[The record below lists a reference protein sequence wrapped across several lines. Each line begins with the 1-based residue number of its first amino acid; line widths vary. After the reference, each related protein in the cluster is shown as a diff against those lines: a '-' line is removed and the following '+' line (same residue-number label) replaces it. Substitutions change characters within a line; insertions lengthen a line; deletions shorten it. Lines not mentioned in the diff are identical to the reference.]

1 MTKAVIIP
9 ARYSSVRFPGK
20 PLARLGQKTVIQHV
34 YERSLSAGSIDEVI
48 VATDHEEIFREVL
61 GFGGKAV
68 MTRPDHPSG
77 TDRIA
82 EVAKERDYDIIVNV
96 QGDEPLITG
105 EMIEQVVGLL
115 DEGEADIATLAR
127 ASSEPSEYLDPNIV
141 KVVLDRRGY
150 ALYFSRAKIPF
161 FRDLL
166 LDGGTGE
173 ISFYTHIG
181 IYGYR
186 RGVLLALTG
195 LDPAPLERAER
206 LEQLRA
212 LFNGYRI
219 RVGITENKT
228 FGIDTPEDLERVERW
243 LNSSL

>member
-1 MTKAVIIP
+1 MSKAVIIP

-20 PLARLGQKTVIQHV
+20 PLARLGGKTVIRHV

-61 GFGGKAV
+61 DFGGKAV

-82 EVAKERDYDIIVNV
+82 EVAKENDYDIIVNV

-105 EMIEQVVGLL
+105 EMIDQVVGLL
-115 DEGEADIATLAR
+115 DEEEADISTLAR
-127 ASSEPSEYLDPNIV
+127 AGSDPGEYRDPNTV
-141 KVVLDRRGY
+141 KVVLDSRGY
-150 ALYFSRAKIPF
+150 ALYFSRAEIPF
-161 FRDLL
+161 FRD
-166 LDGGTGE
+166 GGE
-173 ISFYTHIG
+173 ISFLAHIG

-186 RGVLLALTG
+186 REVLLALTA
-195 LDPAPLERAER
+195 LEPAPPERAER